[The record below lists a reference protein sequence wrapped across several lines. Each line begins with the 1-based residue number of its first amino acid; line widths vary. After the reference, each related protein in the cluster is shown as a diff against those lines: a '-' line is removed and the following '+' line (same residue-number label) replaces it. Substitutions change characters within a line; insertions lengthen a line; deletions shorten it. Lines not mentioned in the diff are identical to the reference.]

1 MRTDLPVPLLAVLV
15 AGALAVVASFVAL
28 GALWR
33 TSRLRADAGTPLPLG
48 LQRVVDNPG
57 LRGVLRAVV
66 LAATLFVVGVA
77 LVGPRESS
85 FNLAPY
91 AFYVTFWVGLV
102 PASLLL
108 GPVWRAVN
116 PLRTLY
122 AGLAR
127 LSGPPPGAGSAS
139 RLGLWPAAVVLLAY
153 AWLEL
158 VFPDRAVPQTLGVV
172 LVVHGVLQLVA
183 ALWYGPDW
191 FARGDPFEV
200 YSTLLG
206 RLAVVGRR
214 ADGRLV
220 LRNPLAGADGT
231 PAEPGLAAF
240 VTVLVGSTAF
250 DGVTRATWYQSRY
263 ALDGADALTPTLAL
277 LLVVGLVAGLYALAT
292 TVAGRSTGTPGA
304 PGAYAHSVVPIA
316 AGYAVAHYFS
326 LLVLEGQLTWILV
339 SNPFA
344 QDGVDLFGTWRNEV
358 DLLAVS
364 PSTIASVQIS
374 AIVLGH
380 VVGVVLAHDRAV
392 RLAGTA
398 RGARRSQ
405 YPLLAVMVGLTV
417 GGLGLLLG

>member
-1 MRTDLPVPLLAVLV
+1 MLV

-33 TSRLRADAGTPLPLG
+33 TSRLRADAGVPLPLG
-48 LQRVVDNPG
+48 LQRVVDSPL
-57 LRGVLRAVV
+57 LRGLLRAVV
-66 LAATLFVVGVA
+66 LAATLFVVAVA

-102 PASLLL
+102 PAEPAA
-108 GPVWRAVN
+108 G
-116 PLRTLY
+116 
-122 AGLAR
+122 AGLAGR
-127 LSGPPPGAGSAS
+127 QPAAHAVRRARAAQPGQRPARGSAV
-139 RLGLWPAAVVLLAY
+139 RLGLWPAAVVLLAF

-172 LVVHGVLQLVA
+172 LAVHGVLQLVA
-183 ALWYGPDW
+183 ALWFGPDW

-200 YSTLLG
+200 WSTLLG

-220 LRNPLAGADGT
+220 LRNPLDGADGT
-231 PAEPGLAAF
+231 PAQPGLAAF

-263 ALDGADALTPTLAL
+263 AVDGADAVTPTLGL
-277 LLVVGLVAGLYALAT
+277 LLVVGLVAGLYARAT
-292 TVAGRSTGTPGA
+292 TVAGRLTGTPRA

-326 LLVLEGQLTWILV
+326 LLLLEGQLTWILA

-344 QDGVDLFGTWRNEV
+344 RDGVDLFGTCRNEV
-358 DLLAVS
+358 DLTAVVARARS
-364 PSTIASVQIS
+364 PACRSPPSCSATCSAWCWRTTAPSASPVP
-374 AIVLGH
+374 
-380 VVGVVLAHDRAV
+380 RA
-392 RLAGTA
+392 
-398 RGARRSQ
+398 GARRSQ